1 MWWGVQRLDGAE
13 RRLVDYFDLV
23 AGTSAGGLITAMIT
37 SPSTQDATRPLFTAK
52 EVFNFY
58 QKYANKIFPQTK
70 YTRSLPLSLS
80 YQPTRIKPINSHSN
94 IFLTHFL
101 TDVVQRSALC
111 KLGFVVAEEF

>member
-80 YQPTRIKPINSHSN
+80 YQPQESN
-94 IFLTHFL
+94 PSIAIAT
-101 TDVVQRSALC
+101 SS
-111 KLGFVVAEEF
+111 